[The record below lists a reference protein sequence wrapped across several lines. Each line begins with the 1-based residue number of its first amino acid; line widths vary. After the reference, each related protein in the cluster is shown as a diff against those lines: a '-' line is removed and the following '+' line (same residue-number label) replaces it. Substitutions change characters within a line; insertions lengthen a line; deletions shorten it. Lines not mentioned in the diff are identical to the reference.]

1 MKVHKFI
8 CGLLCCASILAPM
21 NVFAAEESESNNILF
36 EERISQAERQFELEG
51 NDEDGAQGPM
61 RTPVSLGVSAC
72 AGSVC
77 VGSACFYS
85 VCVGSACTQSGCVGS
100 GCVNSG
106 CGGSVC
112 IGSFCKSACLG
123 SC

>member
-1 MKVHKFI
+1 MKKGKII
-8 CGLLCCASILAPM
+8 CVLACIISVLGSL
-21 NVFAAEESESNNILF
+21 NVYAAEKPVSDSILF
-36 EERISQAERQFELEG
+36 EKRVKQAEKQFDLESSG
-51 NDEDGAQGPM
+51 EEENQIVQ
-61 RTPVSLGVSAC
+61 RTPVSIGASVC

-77 VGSACFYS
+77 IGSACFYS

-112 IGSFCKSACLG
+112 LGSFCKSACLG
-123 SC
+123 DC